1 MKNQSELFYKKEYES
16 LLKDFDPKSRD
27 PQTIHNLSVVRYLK
41 NGDCPLDLFDI
52 AEKIIYEQAMIV
64 DGWALHP
71 SWALIQYN
79 KCLYFF
85 DTCKYVEM
93 ERILSEIWRNSVYIN
108 KFTLVCVSLLTYEL
122 AIRVGM
128 RSNLEKAKEFFGKE
142 FEKLDNLSSFL
153 ANENVNQCVA
163 DNLVEKYKFMSK
175 RLEIEQLIRNHNKDK
190 SKTEVLKKI
199 LIKFEGSPGFNSQ
212 KPISIYRILHLF
224 HIALFLDDSNKFNI
238 LNGKTDQNNPII
250 LNNIALNEIIQK
262 KYSSALLLLSKGLSI
277 HSKDTIVYPYQKI
290 IYNIG
295 ISFLL
300 RGKPRKAF
308 RYFYSLL
315 DILHDF
321 PYLWVRLAECCV
333 LFFKLKVA
341 KIRGA
346 KQMSDLI
353 ARRLSTPTR
362 TYTILPIS
370 DSKLFARFGR
380 LSEGIE
386 SNLTLEFGERCV
398 RNALNLCNES
408 QLSLK
413 INATLLWEYIT
424 LEIGDYNQTIEINK
438 SIVSNNNSIDPN
450 IKFLSRIY
458 ASQASYMLGDYNN
471 AFVLLKP
478 NLLEVTLNK
487 EIGVMLYQTACRVS
501 LSINESDKS
510 QNFLN
515 KAIENNP
522 NSREVLLTKVAH
534 ELQNKR
540 TVQALAILDPK

>member
-1 MKNQSELFYKKEYES
+1 
-16 LLKDFDPKSRD
+16 
-27 PQTIHNLSVVRYLK
+27 
-41 NGDCPLDLFDI
+41 
-52 AEKIIYEQAMIV
+52 
-64 DGWALHP
+64 
-71 SWALIQYN
+71 
-79 KCLYFF
+79 
-85 DTCKYVEM
+85 
-93 ERILSEIWRNSVYIN
+93 
-108 KFTLVCVSLLTYEL
+108 
-122 AIRVGM
+122 
-128 RSNLEKAKEFFGKE
+128 
-142 FEKLDNLSSFL
+142 
-153 ANENVNQCVA
+153 
-163 DNLVEKYKFMSK
+163 
-175 RLEIEQLIRNHNKDK
+175 
-190 SKTEVLKKI
+190 
-199 LIKFEGSPGFNSQ
+199 
-212 KPISIYRILHLF
+212 
-224 HIALFLDDSNKFNI
+224 
-238 LNGKTDQNNPII
+238 
-250 LNNIALNEIIQK
+250 
-262 KYSSALLLLSKGLSI
+262 
-277 HSKDTIVYPYQKI
+277 
-290 IYNIG
+290 
-295 ISFLL
+295 
-300 RGKPRKAF
+300 
-308 RYFYSLL
+308 
-315 DILHDF
+315 
-321 PYLWVRLAECCV
+321 
-333 LFFKLKVA
+333 
-341 KIRGA
+341 
-346 KQMSDLI
+346 MSDLI

-487 EIGVMLYQTACRVS
+487 EIGVMLYQTAWRVS